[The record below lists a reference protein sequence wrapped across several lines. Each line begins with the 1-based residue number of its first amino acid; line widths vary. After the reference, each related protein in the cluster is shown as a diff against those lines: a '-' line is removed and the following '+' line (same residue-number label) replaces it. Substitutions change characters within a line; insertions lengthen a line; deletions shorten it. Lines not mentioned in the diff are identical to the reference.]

1 MDIAIPNYDNYWE
14 LCFQLVDKQYFLQK
28 YDSSLIPLT
37 NSSLAS
43 DLKTTL
49 LIVDEFGLGL
59 VIIVNLLRM

>member
-1 MDIAIPNYDNYWE
+1 MFP
-14 LCFQLVDKQYFLQK
+14 VSRKQYFLQK

>member
-1 MDIAIPNYDNYWE
+1 MFSVSNKP
-14 LCFQLVDKQYFLQK
+14 YFLQK

-37 NSSLAS
+37 NSFLAL